1 MKNIL
6 VHLDGG
12 TRSPDRLQLAVALAK
27 THDSR
32 LYGIFGQRAAPH
44 RVGVIAT
51 WPSESYRQAAEASQ
65 AAFAQAVAGLR
76 ASHWQDANR
85 GSDSALGEVIGD
97 AARYFDLTILG
108 LGDEAAVTPD
118 IAAATLARSGRPA
131 LVLPIAGRFDA
142 IGNNPLLVWDDSPAA
157 ARAFGA
163 SLPLLNPRTPP
174 TVLILTDG
182 SIDTDKPQAVHDY
195 LLSHGIAARTEHVI
209 VGSSAP
215 ADLIL
220 NRAADQ
226 GVDLIVAGWSTA
238 HGPALL
244 RHLTVPVLL
253 AG

>member
-12 TRSPDRLQLAVALAK
+12 ERSPDRLHLAVALAK
-27 THDSR
+27 THDCR
-32 LYGIFGQRAAPH
+32 LCGIFGQLAAPH
-44 RVGVIAT
+44 RVGVVAT

-65 AAFAQAVAGLR
+65 AAFAQAVTGLR

-85 GSDSALGEVIGD
+85 GSDGALGEVIGD
-97 AARYFDLTILG
+97 AARCFDLTILG
-108 LGDEAAVTPD
+108 QGGDNTATPD
-118 IAAATLARSGRPA
+118 IAATILARSGRPV
-131 LVLPIAGRFDA
+131 LVLPFTGPAGI
-142 IGNNPLLVWDDSPAA
+142 IGANPLLVWDDSPAA
-157 ARAFGA
+157 ARALGDC
-163 SLPLLNPRTPP
+163 LPLLDPRTPP

-182 SIDTDKPQAVHDY
+182 TIDTDKTQAVHDH
-195 LLSHGIAARTEHVI
+195 LLSHGIAARTEHVVI
-209 VGSSAP
+209 GPSAP

-220 NRAADQ
+220 NRAADL
-226 GVDLIVAGWSTA
+226 GADLVVAGWSTA